1 MSIASQ
7 RSILGIAQALFDAAP
22 GAAVFYSFSQAVAQG
37 TSLPLLVTS
46 LIATTAFNSTYTYSP
61 SLPTAEFAVQ
71 FTNDLLGDRA
81 LLVDKSTVV
90 AFITSQV
97 AAGVSRDDVMSKI
110 FNALAAIPDDTPGW
124 GTAASFYKQEVVTK
138 ILDTL
143 LGNAPEMAYTKF
155 YLLNTITDA
164 AATDSAALADLIVFY
179 VSALDAIPEYDPLYG
194 EVAHRFHN
202 KLAASE
208 YYSLDLALSGASLT
222 ELQSVVTPVTADDTT
237 VLLARMKADYFAANP
252 PWLSDCMVVSAVCDI
267 SNIDVSAYKSLIID
281 PGAESLP
288 LATVTMTAAQAAAF
302 NSITK
307 GAGGRLAVV
316 DTIAGINAHTGWLE
330 SADSIIGVVTK
341 TVDLTTTNLA
351 TLIELKID
359 DGTSAAVVAT
369 VTTAQASALF
379 GNLTKGSGDK
389 LAVVDSIA
397 NIIAAPTLAHAD
409 QVTGMVSTTSNLSTT
424 NLTRLTDLT
433 IGTGSGT
440 SISVSMSA
448 AQADKLAGHIVK
460 GAGASLTLF
469 CVPSEISTLS
479 ALTDAFVCTVPITR
493 DLRLLDLAK
502 CIAMIINDGT
512 SSSITATLLAAQAQ
526 HLAGR
531 VTKGMSDR
539 LAVDD
544 TPANILATTDLSAAD
559 VIYATDLS
567 GNDVT
572 VTESELGRFTLLR
585 TAGKTTLNNATSTG
599 LPQDVA
605 KISVTGMGTL
615 LVTAAPGN
623 FTVALSTMASISQ
636 LTAQTNASITLTD
649 ATNAGLPTAILRLKV
664 SGSGLIQVI
673 GATGE
678 NLVISEP
685 GLASVGSLVAAPNA
699 SIALADAT
707 GTALT
712 ADLQKLKVSGTGRIS
727 ITGAL
732 DEHFMM
738 TEAALL
744 PLKTLTAQGS
754 GTIAVTDV
762 YTANLATILG
772 VTTIAGTGSVSITG
786 ATGEALTVSSLLMA
800 SEPITSVT
808 AANNQSITLAD
819 ANAATLATDTAKL
832 HVSGVGKINVAGAT
846 GQNLAFSET
855 ALASFG
861 TVSATGAGN
870 ISITDVTAAKFAS
883 DLSMISVASGAITML
898 LATGQTLSVTHAQL
912 GGPLNITAASGES
925 LWLTGATGS
934 TLVSDIGKLHVSGG
948 GLVDVTGA
956 SNENLSLSAAGMA
969 SISTVHATGT
979 GNIFITDSAATSV
992 ETLLNKVSISGTGAA
1007 SVTFTDAQNA
1017 SVSAA
1022 VANNRKI
1029 IASDANGS
1037 ISITNAPGKQTFYA
1051 SPGSTGFAQIT
1062 TQTGD
1067 SAGNTSTCDI
1077 LNLINSGTT
1086 MLGLSAI
1093 SADDAQWNVTTSGK
1107 ATTLGGAGIGLN
1119 PLKFDAYIATVS
1131 SVDYLVYETAV
1142 NGSSYEAIKIIGTV
1156 TPAALQMY
1164 SGILY
1169 LS

>member
-1 MSIASQ
+1 MPIASQ

-22 GAAVFYSFSQAVAQG
+22 GAHFFYSFSQAVAQG

-46 LIATTAFNSTYTYSP
+46 LIATTAFNATYTYSP
-61 SLPTAEFAVQ
+61 TLPTAEFAEH
-71 FTNDLLGDRA
+71 FTNDLLGDRVSQA
-81 LLVDKSTVV
+81 DKNTVV
-90 AFITSQV
+90 TFITGQT
-97 AAGVSRDDVMSKI
+97 AAGMSRDDVMSAI
-110 FNALAAIPDDTPGW
+110 FGILAGMADENQTW
-124 GTAASFYKQEVVTK
+124 GTAAAFYKQEVVTK
-138 ILDTL
+138 ILDNL
-143 LGNAPEMAYTKF
+143 LGNSPGIADIKE
-155 YLLNTITDA
+155 YLLQQITDA
-164 AATDSAALADLIVFY
+164 AANDGAALGELIVFY

-202 KLAASE
+202 KLETSE
-208 YYSLDLALSGASLT
+208 YYSLNLALSGASLAD
-222 ELQSVVTPVTADDTT
+222 LQSVIAPVTADDTT
-237 VLLARMKADYFAANP
+237 VLLARMKADYFAAHP
-252 PWLSDCMVVSAVCDI
+252 PWLSDCMVVSTACDI
-267 SNIDVSAYKSLIID
+267 STIDVSPYKCLIID

-288 LATVTMTAAQAAAF
+288 LATATMTAAQAAAF
-302 NSITK
+302 SSITK

-351 TLIELKID
+351 TVIELKID
-359 DGTSAAVVAT
+359 DGTSDAIVAT
-369 VTTAQASALF
+369 VTAAQATALF
-379 GNLTKGSGDK
+379 GNLSKGSGDK
-389 LAVVDSIA
+389 LAVMDSVATIS
-397 NIIAAPTLAHAD
+397 AAPTLAHAD
-409 QVTGMVSTTSNLSTT
+409 QVTGLVSTTSDLSTA

-433 IGTGSGT
+433 IGTGSGA

-448 AQADKLAGHIVK
+448 AQAEKLAGHIVK

-469 CVPSEISTLS
+469 CVPSEISTLP

-502 CIAMIINDGT
+502 CVSLIINDGT
-512 SSSITATLLAAQAQ
+512 STSITATLLAAQAQ
-526 HLAGR
+526 DLAGQ

-539 LAVDD
+539 LVVDD

-599 LPQDVA
+599 LPQDAA
-605 KISVTGMGTL
+605 KIAVTGGGTL

-623 FTVALSTMASISQ
+623 FTVALSTMAGIAQ
-636 LTAQTNASITLTD
+636 LTAQPDTSITLTD
-649 ATNAGLPTAILRLKV
+649 ATNAGLPSTIQRLKV

-678 NLVISEP
+678 NLVISES

-707 GTALT
+707 GTALA

-727 ITGAL
+727 ITGSL
-732 DEHFMM
+732 DEHFTV
-738 TEAALL
+738 TEATLL

-754 GTIAVTDV
+754 GTIAVTNV
-762 YTANLATILG
+762 YNANLATILG

-786 ATGEALTVSSLLMA
+786 ATGEALTISSLLMA
-800 SEPITSVT
+800 SEPIMSVT
-808 AANNQSITLAD
+808 AASDQSLTLAE
-819 ANAATLATDTAKL
+819 ASAATLAADTAKL
-832 HVSGVGKINVAGAT
+832 HVSGVGKINIAGAT
-846 GQNLAFSET
+846 GQNLTFSET
-855 ALASFG
+855 ALSSFG
-861 TVSATGAGN
+861 TVSATGSGN
-870 ISITDVTAAKFAS
+870 ISITDVTAATFAS
-883 DLSMISVASGAITML
+883 DLSAISVANGTISML
-898 LATGQTLSVTHAQL
+898 LATGQALSVTHAQL
-912 GGPLNITAASGES
+912 SGPLSITAASGEN

-934 TLVSDIGKLHVSGG
+934 TLVSDLSKLHVSGG

-979 GNIFITDSAATSV
+979 GDIFITDSAAASV
-992 ETLLNKVSISGTGAA
+992 ETLLDKVSISGTGAA

-1022 VANNRKI
+1022 AANTRKI
-1029 IASDANGS
+1029 IASDTNGS

-1051 SPGSTGFAQIT
+1051 SPGSTGSAQII
-1062 TQTGD
+1062 TQIGD

-1077 LNLINSGTT
+1077 LNVLNSGTT

-1107 ATTLGGAGIGLN
+1107 ATTLGGAGVGLD
-1119 PLKFDAYIATVS
+1119 PLKYDAYIASVS
-1131 SVDYLVYETAV
+1131 SVDYVVYETAV
-1142 NGSSYEAIKIIGTV
+1142 NGSSFEAIKIIGTV
-1156 TPAALQMY
+1156 SPAVLQMY